1 MHANCVFPVGNV
13 SCPKEWPGS
22 LVLSNAM
29 SRDFADANPRSQV
42 IGVDVSP
49 IQPRWV
55 PPNVEFEVDDI
66 TQEWTWQ
73 PGNFDF
79 IYIRGLIGSIK
90 DWKKLYREA
99 YKCCKPGGWIE
110 SCELDLTICSDDG
123 SVRDGMALVAL
134 SRCVKEAGRRMGRSS
149 KDNTAPTARVPA
161 CPGQAGS

>member
-1 MHANCVFPVGNV
+1 MAGQL
-13 SCPKEWPGS
+13 
-22 LVLSNAM
+22 LVWGLSNM
-29 SRDFADANPRSQV
+29 VSRDFADANPQSQV

-73 PGNFDF
+73 AGNFDF

-134 SRCVKEAGRRMGRSS
+134 SRCVREAGRRMGRSS